1 MVTILRRFFPLLLA
15 VLLATQLTA
24 CNLRG
29 FKTAAAQ
36 VPQIVDGQ
44 LSDPKTFNYALS
56 NASPNVFGLIYEGL
70 LSENPL
76 TGALEPAL
84 AESWTIS
91 PDKKQ
96 ITFTLRENLLWSD
109 GQPLTVDDVVFSYR
123 DIFLNPKIPSDIID
137 ILKIGKEGK
146 LPEVRKVDDRRVEFT
161 TPEPFAPFLRNTGLA
176 ILPAHALRDAVTTLD
191 SEGKPRF
198 LSVWGTDTDPKQ
210 IVCNGPYLLDRYSTS
225 QQVVFR
231 RNPNYWKKD
240 AQGNQEPYIERVVW
254 RLVENRD
261 THLLKFRSGDLDT
274 IEPLR
279 PEDFTLLKREEKRGK
294 FTIYMGGPRP
304 ITAFMTFNQNQGSRD
319 GKPLVDPIKSKW
331 FNTVAFRQAVAH
343 AIDRQ
348 KMIDTIYRGLGTMG
362 QSSLIPQSPYYLSPE
377 QGLKSYDYNPETA
390 KQLLMTAGF
399 KYNDQ
404 GQLLDAAGNLVKF
417 TLMTNAGNTIR
428 ESVIAQIAGD
438 LGKIGM
444 QVTPQPINF
453 NVLID
458 KLDNSLDWESYM
470 LAWGGGGFEPYS
482 GFNIWSVD
490 GGSHTFNQKPKAGS
504 NPLEGRVVSDWERKI
519 EELYIKGS
527 QELDEP
533 KRKEI
538 FAQAQQLTQENVP
551 FVWLVNERIMAAVR
565 DRIQG
570 VKYPELGSALWN
582 LPELRVKD

>member
-15 VLLATQLTA
+15 VLLAISLTA
-24 CNLRG
+24 CNPRG

-56 NASPNVFGLIYEGL
+56 NESPNVFGLIYEGL
-70 LSENPL
+70 LSENRI

-84 AESWTIS
+84 AESWIIS
-91 PDKKQ
+91 PDKKK

-123 DIFLNPKIPSDIID
+123 DVFLNPKIPTDIID
-137 ILKIGKEGK
+137 ILKIGKAGK
-146 LPEVRKVDDRRVEFT
+146 LPEVHKVDDRHVEFT

-176 ILPAHALRDAVTTLD
+176 ILPAHALREAVTTLD
-191 SEGKPRF
+191 TEGKPRF
-198 LSVWGTDTDPKQ
+198 LSIWGTDTDPKQ
-210 IVCNGPYLLDRYSTS
+210 IVCNGPYMLDSYSTS

-240 AQGNQEPYIERVVW
+240 AQGNQQPYIERMIW
-254 RLVENRD
+254 SLVENRN
-261 THLLKFRSGDLDT
+261 TQLLQFRSGDLDT
-274 IEPLR
+274 VEPLR

-331 FNTVAFRQAVAH
+331 FNNVAFRQAVAH

-377 QGLKSYDYNPETA
+377 QGLKAYDYNPETA
-390 KQLLMTAGF
+390 KQLLIAAGF
-399 KYNDQ
+399 KYNEQ

-428 ESVIAQIAGD
+428 ESAIAQIASD

-444 QVTPQPINF
+444 QVTPQAINF

-490 GGSHTFNQKPKAGS
+490 GGSHTFNQKPKAGGK
-504 NPLEGRVVSDWERKI
+504 PLEGRVVSDWEREI
-519 EELYIKGS
+519 EQLYIKGS

-538 FAQAQQLTQENVP
+538 FAQAQQLTQEKLP

-570 VKYPELGSALWN
+570 IQYPELGSALWN
-582 LPELRVKD
+582 LPELRVSD